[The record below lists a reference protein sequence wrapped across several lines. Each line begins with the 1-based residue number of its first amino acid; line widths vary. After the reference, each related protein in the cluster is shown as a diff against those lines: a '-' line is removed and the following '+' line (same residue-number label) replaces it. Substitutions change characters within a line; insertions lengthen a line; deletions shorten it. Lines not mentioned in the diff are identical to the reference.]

1 MCGKARYTAQGR
13 EVYDSMTIALT
24 RRGALKAGASA
35 TFAAFVLRPLGALA
49 DDSVE
54 THGLSSFGDLALPP
68 DFPHF
73 AYVNPEAPTGGL
85 LSLQITGTSGNQNF
99 DTFDTLNIYTWK
111 GNGAAGMSAT
121 FDTLM
126 TANGDEPDSVYGLLA
141 QSVRVSPD
149 KLDYH
154 FRLRPEARFFDGSKV
169 TAADVAFSLNILKEK
184 GHPIYAQL
192 LKEVDSAN
200 AESDDVVH
208 VRFVGGRSRDAHLIV
223 VGMPVFSAAWWSG
236 RDFTAATLD
245 APLGSGA
252 YKVKTF
258 EQGRFIEYARDPS
271 YWGARLPVNLGQNN
285 FDRLRF
291 EYYRERQVAFE
302 AFKAGA
308 INYHEEFTSRFWAT
322 SYDFPA
328 VNDGRIKKEVLHNG
342 APSSTQG
349 WYLNTRRDQFRD
361 PKVREAIGL
370 AFDFEWTNKNV
381 MYSSYK
387 RIISYFPN
395 TDMEATGKPG
405 PDELKLLEPFRDK
418 LDPSVFDEPY
428 TPPVSDGS
436 GSDRKLLKQAYD
448 LLLSAGC
455 ERSGQTLM
463 LPSGKPLT
471 IEFLD
476 SSNFMQP
483 HLTPFMQNLGRLG
496 VQANLRV
503 VDAAQLKS
511 RTEAFDFDVVTEATS
526 AGATPGVGLRVVFS
540 SAAAAQN
547 GSRNLAGVADPVVDM
562 LIEKIATAQSRDEL
576 NTTARALDRVLR
588 AGHYW
593 VPNWYR
599 DTAWV
604 AHWDAFSRPERQPK
618 LGTGAPGTWWWD
630 EARAKTIG
638 L

>member
-1 MCGKARYTAQGR
+1 MMASSEAD
-13 EVYDSMTIALT
+13 DSMTMALT
-24 RRGALKAGASA
+24 RRAAFKAGAGGVLA
-35 TFAAFVLRPLGALA
+35 ALVCRPFAALA

-73 AYVNPEAPTGGL
+73 AYVNPDAPTGGL

-141 QSVRVSPD
+141 QSVRVSAD
-149 KLDYH
+149 KLDYR
-154 FRLRPEARFFDGSKV
+154 FRLRPESRFFDGSRV
-169 TAADVAFSLNILKEK
+169 TAADVAFSLNVLKDK

-192 LKEVDSAN
+192 LKEVESAN
-200 AESDDVVH
+200 AEGDDVAH
-208 VRFVGGRSRDAHLIV
+208 VRFVQGRSRDAHLIV
-223 VGMPVFSAAWWSG
+223 VGMPVFSAAWWKG

-245 APLGSGA
+245 PPLGSGA

-258 EQGRFIEYARDPS
+258 EQGRFIEFARDPD
-271 YWGARLPVNLGQNN
+271 YWGAKLPVNLGQNN

-308 INYHEEFTSRFWAT
+308 INYHEEYTSRFWAT

-328 VNDGRIKKEVLHNG
+328 AKDGRVKKEVLHNG
-342 APSSTQG
+342 APSTFQG

-361 PKVREAIGL
+361 PRVREAIGL
-370 AFDFEWTNKNV
+370 CFDFEWTNTNV

-395 TDMEATGKPG
+395 TDMEAKGEPG
-405 PDELKLLEPFRDK
+405 PAELKLLEPFRAK
-418 LDPSVFDEPY
+418 LDPSVFGEPY
-428 TPPVSDGS
+428 TPPESDGS

-455 ERSGQTLM
+455 KRADETLT
-463 LPSGKPLT
+463 LPDGKPLT

-476 SSNFMQP
+476 SSSFMQP

-496 VQANLRV
+496 IQANLRV

-511 RTEAFDFDVVTEATS
+511 RTEAFDFDVVTEALPGST
-526 AGATPGVGLRVVFS
+526 TPGVDLRVVFS
-540 SAAAAQN
+540 STAAAQN
-547 GSRNLAGVADPVVDM
+547 GSRNLAGVADPVVDA
-562 LIEKIATAQSRDEL
+562 LIETIATAKSRSDL
-576 NTTARALDRVLR
+576 NAGCRALDRVLR

-599 DTAWV
+599 DTAWI

-618 LGTGAPGTWWWD
+618 LGTGAPGAWWWD
-630 EARAKTIG
+630 EAKAKTIG